1 MNLTKYCKSLAVC
14 FALGGIALTPLALR
28 AQDDGSNGPPKV
40 LVIQR
45 EFTKPGKG
53 GALHE
58 KTEAAYIHAMAAA
71 RAKPRYL
78 AMVSLSGPSRAL
90 FFSGYPSLSAWEEEN
105 KSVESDAALSAA
117 LDRANVADGDLLS
130 ETNSSVW
137 VRRDDLSLNSGNLL
151 GVRFM
156 EIRQFVVRPG
166 HAREWDELVKL
177 VISGYTGMPQM
188 NWVTFES
195 QYGTVGHVFLVVTRL
210 KSLADAD
217 QMMGL
222 DKGFADTLGQ
232 EGLKRG
238 AALES
243 SCLESQQTNL
253 FQISQKMSYPPESW
267 VKAEP
272 DFWKPKGTAATV
284 KKAETKPAQ

>member
-1 MNLTKYCKSLAVC
+1 MRFIRFQRSALICSLFLVAGANTV
-14 FALGGIALTPLALR
+14 ALR
-28 AQDDGSNGPPKV
+28 AQDDGVNGPPKV

-71 RAKPRYL
+71 GAKPRYL
-78 AMVSLSGPSRAL
+78 AMVSLSGQSRAL
-90 FFSGYPSLSAWEEEN
+90 FFSGYPSLAAWEEEN
-105 KSVESDAALSAA
+105 KSVEGDAALSAA

-166 HAREWDELVKL
+166 HTREWDELVKL
-177 VISGYTGMPQM
+177 VIAGYTGMPQM

-195 QYGTVGHVFLVVTRL
+195 QYGVVGHVFLIVTRL
-210 KSLADAD
+210 KSMADAD

-222 DKGFADTLGQ
+222 DKGFAEALGQ
-232 EGLKRG
+232 EGLKRV

-253 FQISQKMSYPPESW
+253 FQISPKMSYPPESW

-272 DFWKPKGTAATV
+272 DFWKPKGTVVAT
-284 KKAETKPAQ
+284 KKAEAKPAQ

>member
-1 MNLTKYCKSLAVC
+1 MRFTRFQQSTLIC
-14 FALGGIALTPLALR
+14 FLFCVAGAGTVALQ
-28 AQDDGSNGPPKV
+28 AQDDGVNGPPKV

-45 EFTKPGKG
+45 EFTRPGKG

-58 KTEAAYIHAMAAA
+58 RTEAAYIHAMAAA
-71 RAKPRYL
+71 GAKPRYL

-105 KSVESDAALSAA
+105 KSVENDAVLSAA

-137 VRRDDLSLNSGNLL
+137 VRRDDQSLNSGNLL

-177 VISGYTGMPQM
+177 VITGYNGTPQM

-195 QYGTVGHVFLVVTRL
+195 QYGVVGHVFLVVTRL
-210 KSLADAD
+210 KSMADAD
-217 QMMGL
+217 QMMGQ
-222 DKGFADTLGQ
+222 DKGFAEALGE
-232 EGLKRG
+232 EGLKKL

-253 FQISQKMSYPPESW
+253 FQISPKMSYPPESW

-272 DFWKPKGTAATV
+272 AFWKPKVTVAVV
-284 KKAETKPAQ
+284 KKAEAKPAQ

>member
-1 MNLTKYCKSLAVC
+1 MLFGITGAGTAV
-14 FALGGIALTPLALR
+14 LH
-28 AQDDGSNGPPKV
+28 AQDDGTNGPPKV

-58 KTEAAYIHAMAAA
+58 KTEAAYIHALAAA
-71 RAKPRYL
+71 GAKPRYL
-78 AMVSLSGPSRAL
+78 AMVSLSGRSRAL
-90 FFSGYPSLSAWEEEN
+90 FFSGYPSLAAWEEES
-105 KSVESDAALSAA
+105 KSVDADAALSAA

-130 ETNSSVW
+130 ETTASVW

-156 EIRQFVVRPG
+156 EIRQFMVRPG

-177 VISGYTGMPQM
+177 VMAGYSGVPQM

-195 QYGTVGHVFLVVTRL
+195 QYGPEGHAFLVITRL
-210 KSLADAD
+210 KSMADAD
-217 QMMGL
+217 QMLGQ
-222 DKGFADTLGQ
+222 DKGFAEALG
-232 EGLKRG
+232 EERLKKL
-238 AALES
+238 AALEAA
-243 SCLESQQTNL
+243 CLESQQTNL
-253 FQISQKMSYPPESW
+253 FQISPKMSYPPEAW

-272 DFWKPKGTAATV
+272 SFWKPKPAVISA
-284 KKAETKPAQ
+284 KKAEAKPAQ